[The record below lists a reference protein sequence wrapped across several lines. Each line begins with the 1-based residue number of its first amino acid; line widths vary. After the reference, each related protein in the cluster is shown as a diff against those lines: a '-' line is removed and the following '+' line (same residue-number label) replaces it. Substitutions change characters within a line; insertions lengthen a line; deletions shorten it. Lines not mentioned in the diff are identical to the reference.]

1 MKISLGTQIISRKPN
16 YHPNRDSSMYLFIH
30 IVPFHLSSPYCSY
43 EKTGTVNH
51 DHIKQI
57 KIVALQIKFLL

>member
-30 IVPFHLSSPYCSY
+30 IVSDHLSGPYCSY
-43 EKTGTVNH
+43 EKTGTANH
-51 DHIKQI
+51 DYIKQI
-57 KIVALQIKFLL
+57 KKRCLTYK